1 MAGFPDIIRRLPV
14 ADSPIRGA
22 TLYLLQ
28 GPTASATFVEA
39 AEDGVVPEH
48 RHGAQWGIIVDGE
61 LHLTIGGQLK
71 SYRRGEE
78 YFVPAGVPHS
88 ASFKKGL
95 RVIDFFDDPNR
106 YHPKP

>member
-1 MAGFPDIIRRLPV
+1 MVGFPEIIHRLPV

-28 GPTASATFVEA
+28 GPSASATFVEA
-39 AEDGVVPEH
+39 VEDGIVPEH
-48 RHGAQWGIIVDGE
+48 RRGAQWGFIVDGE
-61 LHLTIGGQLK
+61 LHLTIGGTLK

-106 YHPKP
+106 YHPKR